1 MWIFSQSPEYDMQE
15 SLNYFLDFC
24 QRELICIL
32 MYICGKEK
40 VRNLLCNHLSDI
52 LRHVATCM
60 KVETLL
66 PASMELYITC
76 YDTYMNCLLSF
87 YIIMLF

>member
-52 LRHVATCM
+52 LRACGYLYESGDIATSIYG
-60 KVETLL
+60 TL
-66 PASMELYITC
+66 Y
-76 YDTYMNCLLSF
+76 YLL
-87 YIIMLF
+87 